1 MQSDVGRCWAPV
13 MVLVATASGVRKDAS
28 WRRRDP
34 PAASRPPSRMTETN
48 QSIPAGEL
56 CGVWIDG
63 AGLAHLALATAGG
76 GREEKT
82 DTFRPFAWL
91 GDAAVVQGVAGVEV
105 EPLKGEAPFRW
116 LAHAR
121 TLPDFENFLREAPDG
136 AAIDW
141 IRPLENQ
148 YLLQRRRRLFGELT
162 FLQLRR
168 CQLDIETGRAA
179 EGGFSDARNPADRIL
194 AIGLQFGARQR
205 LLVLE
210 EASDAAEKRLLL
222 EFNDVLEAED
232 PDVIEGHN
240 IFKFDLEYLR
250 LRCKLHRVPCA
261 WGRFGQRA
269 GFRNSRLKVAE
280 RWIDYPRCDLP
291 GRAVVDTYLLVQ
303 LYDITTREMLS
314 YGLKDVA
321 IYFGVTDE
329 AEGERTYIEGS
340 RIHEVFQADRA
351 RFLAY
356 LGDDLRET
364 KGVADLLVPTY
375 FEQLKTFPLLL
386 QEATLR
392 GTTNKIDLLFL
403 EEYYHARQSCPV
415 PPEVKPFE
423 GGYTR
428 SFREGVFR
436 QVLHFDVA
444 SLYPSLLLAMGRN
457 PRNDSLGIFIP
468 LLTRLREYRLEY
480 KQRAPTAA
488 TEELRAEYQ
497 ARQASFKILINSFY
511 GYLGFSGARFGDGD
525 LAAEVTRL
533 GRELLQ
539 KLIDELAGHGCTI
552 LEADT
557 DGIYL
562 SSAQYF
568 AEPEK
573 LLSLVAA
580 ILPPGIELE
589 FDGRYESMF
598 CYKAKNY
605 ALYDGRRIILRGSA
619 LRSRGIEPYLRKLT
633 DRLLHHLLGAGAES
647 PLPLLEEY
655 RRRLAAREIK
665 LTEIA
670 KSEILGQNPEA
681 YAQFVAAGGKPRR
694 AAAEVAQQLHPAP
707 RMGDRVSYYITARS
721 KGRTADWQRAR
732 AMANYDPQ
740 ENPYDPIYYA
750 KKLDDWLERYGA
762 FLGVQPAKPQGELF
776 PSDEA

>member
-1 MQSDVGRCWAPV
+1 MVKTPDELPNPV
-13 MVLVATASGVRKDAS
+13 
-28 WRRRDP
+28 P
-34 PAASRPPSRMTETN
+34 P
-48 QSIPAGEL
+48 GEL
-56 CGVWIDG
+56 CGVWIDDV
-63 AGLAHLALATAGG
+63 GLAHLALATRE
-76 GREEKT
+76 GRRIAIT

-105 EPLKGEAPFRW
+105 EPLQGDAPFRW

-121 TLPDFENFLREAPDG
+121 TLPEFDAFVRGAPDG

-162 FLQLRR
+162 FPQLRR
-168 CQLDIETGRAA
+168 CQLDIETGRSTAS
-179 EGGFSDARNPADRIL
+179 GFSDAHQPADRIL
-194 AIGLQFGARQR
+194 AIGLQLGARQR

-210 EASDAAEKRLLL
+210 EASDSAEKRLLL
-222 EFNDVLEAED
+222 DFNDAIEEED

-240 IFKFDLEYLR
+240 LFKFDLEYLR
-250 LRCKLHRVPCA
+250 VRCKRHRVPCA

-269 GFRNSRLKVAE
+269 SFRNSRLKVAE

-291 GRAVVDTYLLVQ
+291 GRSVVDTYLLVQ
-303 LYDITTREMLS
+303 LYDVTTREMVS
-314 YGLKDVA
+314 YRLKDVA

-340 RIHEVFQADRA
+340 RIHEVFQTDRA

-364 KGVADLLVPTY
+364 KGVADLLLPTY
-375 FEQLKTFPLLL
+375 FEQVKTFPMLL

-403 EEYYHARQSCPV
+403 EEYYQARQSCPV

-428 SFREGVFR
+428 SFQEGVFR

-457 PRNDSLGIFIP
+457 PGNDSLGIFIP

-480 KQRAPTAA
+480 KQRARTAA

-511 GYLGFSGARFGDGD
+511 GYLGFSGARFGDGA
-525 LAAEVTRL
+525 LAAEVTRR

-539 KLIDELAGHGCTI
+539 KLIDEFTRHGCTI

-568 AEPEK
+568 AEPEQ
-573 LLSLVAA
+573 LLALVTGV
-580 ILPPGIELE
+580 LPPGIELE

-605 ALYDGRRIILRGSA
+605 ALYDGHRIILRGSA
-619 LRSRGIEPYLRKLT
+619 LRSRGIEPYLRQLT
-633 DRLLHHLLGAGAES
+633 DRLLHHLLSAGAES
-647 PLPLLEEY
+647 PLPLLEDF
-655 RRRLAAREIK
+655 RRRLASREIK

-707 RMGDRVSYYITARS
+707 RMGDRVSYYITTKG
-721 KGRTADWQRAR
+721 KGRTADWQRAQ
-732 AMANYDPQ
+732 AVANYDPLR
-740 ENPYDPIYYA
+740 NPYDPAYYA
-750 KKLDDWLERYGA
+750 DKLDDWLERYGP
-762 FLGVQPAKPQGELF
+762 FLGVQVSKPQGELF
-776 PSDEA
+776 